1 MKCGRIFSKTII
13 RKAKSALWCPE
24 KPCNWRRDE
33 DTGYYYM
40 WKAYHQARE
49 AEPKDSLLFARI
61 LAMIADESR
70 SICDNDRYRK
80 YVKPSMDA
88 YELAMQNG
96 QEPTEKELEKIRF
109 SADSLSYTLE
119 REHAPYDEQMKF
131 IVGYEKLENL
141 DF

>member
-13 RKAKSALWCPE
+13 RQSLLFGV
-24 KPCNWRRDE
+24 RRNPVIGVAMKIRD
-33 DTGYYYM
+33 YYYM

-80 YVKPSMDA
+80 YVKPSLDA